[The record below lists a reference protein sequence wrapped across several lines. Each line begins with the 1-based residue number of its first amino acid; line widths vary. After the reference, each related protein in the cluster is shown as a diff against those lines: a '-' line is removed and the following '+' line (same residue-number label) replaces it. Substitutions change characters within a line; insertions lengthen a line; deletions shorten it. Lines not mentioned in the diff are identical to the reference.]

1 MPKDKITKDL
11 NIRDVLADYP
21 QLLEVFLDHGIAC
34 AGCQL
39 ASFETIEEG
48 VSSHGID
55 VDKFV
60 QLLNDHIEFIK
71 PEEEN

>member
-1 MPKDKITKDL
+1 MNKKKITKDI
-11 NIRDVLADYP
+11 NIREVLDKYP

-39 ASFETIEEG
+39 ASFETIEQG

-60 QLLNDHIEFIK
+60 QLLNDHIEFVK
-71 PEEEN
+71 KEE